1 MDLADPFSQPS
12 FHLASLSV
20 SVHKWVQNFQLQDIR
35 ASEFLKQF
43 CEVKKVM
50 IDRCLKKPNLVK
62 IALENQ
68 DLLKIQRSCRQ
79 DAKVC
84 F

>member
-1 MDLADPFSQPS
+1 LR
-12 FHLASLSV
+12 V
-20 SVHKWVQNFQLQDIR
+20 SVQKQVQKFQLQDIR

-50 IDRCLKKPNLVK
+50 KPNLVK
-62 IALENQ
+62 IVLENQ
-68 DLLKIQRSCRQ
+68 DLHKIQRSCCQ

-84 F
+84 FKKKVDWSLYRGVFA